1 MNIFTFGDDHKVNF
15 NPQQPMNLKE
25 NLKFEKKLMYT
36 YMLACKSTKYSVK
49 ILCNVSLQCKV
60 ILVPRTKHLSLD
72 M

>member
-1 MNIFTFGDDHKVNF
+1 
-15 NPQQPMNLKE
+15 MNLKE

-60 ILVPRTKHLSLD
+60 IIVPHSKHLSLD